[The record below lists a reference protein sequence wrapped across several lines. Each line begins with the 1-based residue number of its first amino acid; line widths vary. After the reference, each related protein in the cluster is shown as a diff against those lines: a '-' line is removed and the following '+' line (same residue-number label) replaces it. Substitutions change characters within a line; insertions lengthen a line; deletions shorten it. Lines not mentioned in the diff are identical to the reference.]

1 MCLIAINE
9 HAWTAERPILVYKI
23 LIDSG
28 FFTKLTPFMDF
39 KIKFKLGRS
48 QEYVSNF
55 GKSVY
60 KSSSETIIEINEG
73 LHAMCNKCIAKVVS
87 NNLSCRNIK
96 TKVYYAVIPK
106 GAKYYVGTNHD
117 IVSDR
122 QIIFRTERA
131 FKRSEYSDCK
141 PLYKE

>member
-1 MCLIAINE
+1 MCLTAINE

-23 LIDSG
+23 LEDKG
-28 FFTKLTPFMDF
+28 FFTKLTPFMNF
-39 KIKFKLGRS
+39 KIKFKHGRS
-48 QEYVSNF
+48 QQYVSKL

-60 KSSSETIIEINEG
+60 ENGSIVEIGEG
-73 LHAMCNKCIAKVVS
+73 LHAMYNKTMAKIIS
-87 NNLSCRNIK
+87 NNLVCREIK
-96 TKVYYAVIPK
+96 TNVYYAVIPK
-106 GAKYYVGTNHD
+106 GAKYYVGVNHD

>member
-1 MCLIAINE
+1 MCLNAINE

-23 LIDSG
+23 LIDYG
-28 FFTKLTPFMDF
+28 FFTKITPFMDF

-48 QEYVSNF
+48 QEYVSNL

-60 KSSSETIIEINEG
+60 KYNSETIIKEG
-73 LHAMCNKCIAKVVS
+73 LHAMYNKTIAKIVS
-87 NNLSCRNIK
+87 DRLGRA
-96 TKVYYAVIPK
+96 KVYYAVIPK
-106 GAKYYVGTNHD
+106 GAKYYVGKDHD